1 MRRRS
6 VLIPIV
12 VLVVLLHGGAAV
24 GATTCGGGFS
34 RGGDGRDTI
43 HADDR
48 MRDIIDC
55 GRGSDTV
62 YFDKGKDVLSNCE
75 HKFPS

>member
-34 RGGDGRDTI
+34 QGGDGRDTI

-55 GRGSDTV
+55 GRGSDTGDL
-62 YFDKGKDVLSNCE
+62 DKGKDELTNCE
-75 HKFPS
+75 NKVPS